1 MGILLV
7 STQIYPPRKPKPHKL
22 FTPYNFSTPGKI
34 QKEASQPTGV
44 YKEELGVCLWRR
56 RLDVDLKAS
65 GGRSAG
71 DYTYIHTYI
80 HTYIIYIYIY
90 IHTVLISV
98 HTHTVLGGW
107 HLGLLLSGCAE
118 QRTSKLPKN
127 NSTLSTRPYNPKLQ
141 TLKRA
146 TLNPQ
151 TENPKP

>member
-80 HTYIIYIYIY
+80 HTYIYIYTY
-90 IHTVLISV
+90 GSYFCSY
-98 HTHTVLGGW
+98 THCAWWLAFRVIT
-107 HLGLLLSGCAE
+107 LGLC
-118 QRTSKLPKN
+118 RTTN
-127 NSTLSTRPYNPKLQ
+127 LQ
-141 TLKRA
+141 TPEK
-146 TLNPQ
+146 
-151 TENPKP
+151 